1 MSEGLVVADDVD
13 GSVTEALVMAKVVDE
28 SVTEALV
35 VAKRHVR
42 DRGGKGRS
50 QITNLELIKFL
61 HSITVRTSW
70 D

>member
-35 VAKRHVR
+35 VAKRHWR
-42 DRGGKGRS
+42 DRG
-50 QITNLELIKFL
+50 
-61 HSITVRTSW
+61 VRYLNWT
-70 D
+70 